1 MERILKNR
9 PSWKQRIRKNFLT
22 GLVAILPVLL
32 TLYLSWLLFL
42 WSGRILGGLLIY
54 IPYGRELPHLARI
67 SLGFLLLLALIYLMG
82 VLASHLLGK
91 KLIGLLEKLLSHTT
105 FIGLVYNTSRQ
116 FTETFFSSRYA
127 FRQVVA
133 VEYPR
138 PGTYAL
144 GFLTSEQTWHLGP
157 GRLGLTVYLPNTPN
171 PTGGRIMIVPL
182 ARLHRVNLTVEEA
195 IKLLVS
201 GGMIAPKRLELLEC
215 LDRRNEKTAGPS
227 AKKRRSSA

>member
-1 MERILKNR
+1 MEKSFPNR
-9 PSWKQRIRKNFLT
+9 SSLRQRIRKNFLT

-32 TLYLSWLLFL
+32 TIYLSWLLFL
-42 WSGRILGGLLIY
+42 WSGRFLGELLIY

-67 SLGFLLLLALIYLMG
+67 FLGFLLLLIIIYLVG

-91 KLIGLLEKLLSHTT
+91 KLLGLWEKVLSHTP

-144 GFLTSEQTWHLGP
+144 GFLTSEQTWRLGP
-157 GRLGLTVYLPNTPN
+157 DCLGLAVYLPNTPN
-171 PTGGRIMIVPL
+171 PTGGRVMIVPL
-182 ARLHRVNLTVEEA
+182 ARLYRVNLTVEEA

-201 GGMIAPKRLELLEC
+201 GGMIAPKQLELLES
-215 LDRRNEKTAGPS
+215 LDRGHEGTDRALD
-227 AKKRRSSA
+227 KKERS